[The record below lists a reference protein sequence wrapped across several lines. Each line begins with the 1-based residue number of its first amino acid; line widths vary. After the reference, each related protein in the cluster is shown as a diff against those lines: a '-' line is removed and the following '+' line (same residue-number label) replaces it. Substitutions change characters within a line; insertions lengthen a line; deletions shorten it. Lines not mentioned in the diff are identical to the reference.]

1 MPDNLNSIAL
11 NQYSARFTTT
21 VLNDVYR
28 SQDVITG
35 AGLLKL
41 TPVRQVNLGI
51 LNRLFEE
58 WKNNA
63 EAFRS
68 PYFDFSNEEVKSALE
83 EFMNTASQHIA
94 VKRADL
100 EPLLSDSVKESLKL
114 LLAPATYFEGKI
126 RAVSEAEFTHAK
138 AEQLVKY
145 THIHRGIAE
154 ALLGR
159 LTDSGSD
166 SVYQTQAVSWLYE
179 FKDNADLIDD
189 IEQHLILF
197 AEIFPINISELKI
210 QETEKAAPQ
219 PQQPHKHE
227 SFFDSA
233 FSQLEP
239 STARPVAPRA
249 EPASAVIGEIV
260 AKANANAGPSA
271 ERDSLNSRFKVELPK
286 PSDDQSYGSVPV
298 KVENIAGSIPLGQRF
313 MFVNQLFDR
322 NSEHFDKAIYE
333 LDRVKSFEEAENL
346 IWHRYAS
353 KYAWDVNGEA
363 VTALLAIVKRKF
375 A

>member
-1 MPDNLNSIAL
+1 M
-11 NQYSARFTTT
+11 
-21 VLNDVYR
+21 YR
-28 SQDVITG
+28 SQDVVTG

-63 EAFRS
+63 AAFRS
-68 PYFDFSNEEVKSALE
+68 PYFDFSNDEVKSALE

-114 LLAPATYFEGKI
+114 LLTPANYFEDKI
-126 RAVSEAEFTHAK
+126 RAVPDAEFTHEK

-145 THIHRGIAE
+145 THIHRGVAE

-189 IEQHLILF
+189 IEQHLVQF
-197 AEIFPINISELKI
+197 AEVFPMNISELRI
-210 QETEKAAPQ
+210 QEADKSAAQTQQ

-239 STARPVAPRA
+239 GTARPQAPRA
-249 EPASAVIGEIV
+249 EPASAVISEIV
-260 AKANANAGPSA
+260 AKANAQPSA
-271 ERDSLNSRFKVELPK
+271 ERDSLNNRFKVDLPK
-286 PSDDQSYGSVPV
+286 PTDDKSYGSVSV

>member
-21 VLNDVYR
+21 VLNEVYR

-114 LLAPATYFEGKI
+114 LLAPAVYFEDKI
-126 RAVSEAEFTHAK
+126 RAVADAEFTHAK

-179 FKDNADLIDD
+179 FKDNADLIDNT
-189 IEQHLILF
+189 EEHLIQF
-197 AEIFPINISELKI
+197 AEIFPINISELLI
-210 QETEKAAPQ
+210 QEAGKPATAAP
-219 PQQPHKHE
+219 QPHKHE

-239 STARPVAPRA
+239 STARPAAPRA

-260 AKANANAGPSA
+260 AKANVVSGP
-271 ERDSLNSRFKVELPK
+271 ERDSLNNRFKVEIPK
-286 PSDDQSYGSVPV
+286 PSEDKSYGTVPL

>member
-11 NQYSARFTTT
+11 SQYSARFTTT
-21 VLNDVYR
+21 VLNEVYR
-28 SQDVITG
+28 SQDVVTG

-114 LLAPATYFEGKI
+114 LLAPATYFEDKI
-126 RAVSEAEFTHAK
+126 RAVADAEFTHAK

-145 THIHRGIAE
+145 THIHRGVAQ

-189 IEQHLILF
+189 VDQHLIQF
-197 AEIFPINISELKI
+197 AEIFPINLSELKI
-210 QETEKAAPQ
+210 QEAASTPAAAPQ
-219 PQQPHKHE
+219 PQKHE

-239 STARPVAPRA
+239 STARPIAPRA

-260 AKANANAGPSA
+260 AKANVASGP
-271 ERDSLNSRFKVELPK
+271 ERDSLNNRFKVEIPK
-286 PSDDQSYGSVPV
+286 PSEDKSYGTVPL

>member
-21 VLNDVYR
+21 VLNEVYR
-28 SQDVITG
+28 SQDVVTG

-68 PYFDFSNEEVKSALE
+68 PYFDFSNEDVKSALE

-100 EPLLSDSVKESLKL
+100 EPLLADSVKESLKL
-114 LLAPATYFEGKI
+114 LLTPTAYFEDKI
-126 RAVSEAEFTHAK
+126 RAVSDAEFTHEK
-138 AEQLVKY
+138 AERLVKY

-154 ALLGR
+154 AMLGR

-189 IEQHLILF
+189 KEQHLVQF
-197 AEIFPINISELKI
+197 AEVFPINIAELYI
-210 QETEKAAPQ
+210 QEPVKTAP
-219 PQQPHKHE
+219 QPHKHE

-239 STARPVAPRA
+239 STSRPSAPRA

-260 AKANANAGPSA
+260 AKSNAGSSP
-271 ERDSLNSRFKVELPK
+271 ERDSLNSRFKVDLPK
-286 PSDDQSYGSVPV
+286 PSEDKSYGTMPL
-298 KVENIAGSIPLGQRF
+298 KVESIAGSIPLGQRF

>member
-21 VLNDVYR
+21 VLNEVYR

-114 LLAPATYFEGKI
+114 LLTPANYFEDKI
-126 RAVSEAEFTHAK
+126 RAVPDVEFTHAK

-179 FKDNADLIDD
+179 FKDNADLIDNT
-189 IEQHLILF
+189 EEHLIQF
-197 AEIFPINISELKI
+197 AEIFPINIGELLI
-210 QETEKAAPQ
+210 QEAGKPAATPQ
-219 PQQPHKHE
+219 AHPHKHE

-239 STARPVAPRA
+239 STARPAAPRA

-260 AKANANAGPSA
+260 AKSNAGPSP
-271 ERDSLNSRFKVELPK
+271 ERDSLNNRFKVEIPK
-286 PSDDQSYGSVPV
+286 PSEDKSYGTVPL